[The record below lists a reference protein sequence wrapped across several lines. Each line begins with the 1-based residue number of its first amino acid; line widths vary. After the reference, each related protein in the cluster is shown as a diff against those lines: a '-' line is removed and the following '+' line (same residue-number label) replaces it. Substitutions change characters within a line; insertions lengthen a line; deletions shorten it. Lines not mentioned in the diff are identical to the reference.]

1 MTRIT
6 ATSTSHVTSDI
17 SPIILRETSTTRLIF
32 SPTWV
37 EISSNPLRGGFR
49 FQRKGPNDNWD
60 DIDHQALSTL
70 HKDEGYEL
78 NLKGEE
84 ITLLFSHLEEIKAV
98 LERYG
103 HSYGSR
109 TFVLSEENT
118 EGVLLQIGDSANRK
132 LIVQK
137 LRELE
142 NQNFENL
149 SSVVGSARLES
160 VIEEF
165 DTNIQNADESYWQGL
180 FEEYPWILQQLFS
193 FPVIYL
199 NGETLLGGKNTS
211 GRNGQGGVV
220 TDFLF
225 KNGSNGSFAV
235 VEIKTPDCELA
246 GSLYRGQR
254 NTDHN
259 NETYE
264 IHGNL
269 SGGLVQLENQIFTA
283 LRYFRSML
291 GENYENIDTLNPHG
305 ILIAGSYSSL
315 SLAQQKSFDLF
326 RKSLGKNQ
334 IFTFDEVL
342 QKLRSLKVVYEN

>member
-6 ATSTSHVTSDI
+6 TRSTSRVTSDI
-17 SPIILRETSTTRLIF
+17 SPIILRKTTTTRLIF
-32 SPTWV
+32 SPSWV
-37 EISSNPLRGGFR
+37 EASSNPLRGGFR
-49 FQRKGPNDNWD
+49 FQRKGPNDAWV
-60 DIDHQALSTL
+60 DISHEALSTL

-78 NLKGEE
+78 NLNGDE
-84 ITLLFSHLEEIKAV
+84 ISLLLSRLDEIKN
-98 LERYG
+98 LLQQHGHQYG
-103 HSYGSR
+103 TR
-109 TFVLSEENT
+109 TFISEENI
-118 EGVLLQIGDSANRK
+118 EGIFLQIGDSGNRE
-132 LIVQK
+132 LIIQK
-137 LRELE
+137 LKELE
-142 NQNFENL
+142 KQNFENL

-160 VIEEF
+160 VISEF
-165 DTNIQNADESYWQGL
+165 ETSLTNTDEDFWQDL
-180 FEEYPWILQQLFS
+180 FERYPWILQQLFS

-199 NGETLLGGKNTS
+199 NGETLLGGKNTN

-235 VEIKTPDCELA
+235 VEIKTPGCELA
-246 GSLYRGQR
+246 GALYRGQR
-254 NTDHN
+254 DTNNN

-291 GENYENIDTLNPHG
+291 GEDYEGIESLNPHG
-305 ILIAGSYSSL
+305 ILIAGSYNGL
-315 SLAQQKSFDLF
+315 SLQQKKSFDLF

-334 IFTFDEVL
+334 VLTFDEVL
-342 QKLRSLKVVYEN
+342 QKLCALKTVYEN